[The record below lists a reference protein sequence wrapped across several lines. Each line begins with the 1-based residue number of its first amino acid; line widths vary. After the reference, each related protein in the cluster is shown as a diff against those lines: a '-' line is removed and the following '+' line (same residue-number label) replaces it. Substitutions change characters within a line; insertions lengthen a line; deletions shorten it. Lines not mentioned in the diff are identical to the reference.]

1 MRLVLKGTDVSGN
14 DERFDN
20 SKLSCIFNVTRW
32 SEQKFQFQSVSYP
45 TVLVMWSCMN
55 LNTMKITQR
64 LKKKTSELSYLADF
78 ENGFRLNSI
87 SRSDSKT
94 TNARMKLSKTLNSF

>member
-32 SEQKFQFQSVSYP
+32 SEQKFQFLS
-45 TVLVMWSCMN
+45 L
-55 LNTMKITQR
+55 LR
-64 LKKKTSELSYLADF
+64 ELS
-78 ENGFRLNSI
+78 NGSCHVVLYESQYDEDN
-87 SRSDSKT
+87 SKT
-94 TNARMKLSKTLNSF
+94 

>member
-20 SKLSCIFNVTRW
+20 SKLSCICNVTRC

-64 LKKKTSELSYLADF
+64 LKKKLLNCHTSLILRTDF
-78 ENGFRLNSI
+78 V
-87 SRSDSKT
+87 
-94 TNARMKLSKTLNSF
+94 

>member
-1 MRLVLKGTDVSGN
+1 
-14 DERFDN
+14 
-20 SKLSCIFNVTRW
+20 
-32 SEQKFQFQSVSYP
+32 
-45 TVLVMWSCMN
+45 MWSCMN

-94 TNARMKLSKTLNSF
+94 TNARMKLSKTAFKNGQCLKIRVKKLLQKLTY